1 MKGAAEKQD
10 ITLTSLP
17 PRKGMTAVATLGT
30 SAAALGYAVAA
41 TPRAATAAI
50 FSYYL
55 FHQVRGG
62 SLRPETHPY
71 HPATLD

>member
-1 MKGAAEKQD
+1 MLSTKGVAEKHN
-10 ITLTSLP
+10 SNVAAA
-17 PRKGMTAVATLGT
+17 RKGMTAVATLGT

-55 FHQVRGG
+55 FHQVRAP
-62 SLRPETHPY
+62 LRSQTHPY